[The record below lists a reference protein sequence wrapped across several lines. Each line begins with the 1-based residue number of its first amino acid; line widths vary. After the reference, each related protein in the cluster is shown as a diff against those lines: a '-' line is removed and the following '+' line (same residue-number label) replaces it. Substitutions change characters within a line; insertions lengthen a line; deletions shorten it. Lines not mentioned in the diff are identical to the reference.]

1 MDYSMDIAG
10 IIQLAVAPAFLLTGI
25 GAILAVM
32 ANRLSRIVD
41 RFRVLNE
48 SSTVVCDKEI
58 ELNYLLLRSK
68 WTHWAIA
75 LTTLS
80 ALLVCTV
87 IASIFISSEIFANMD
102 KLITLLFIFAMISLI
117 FGLVCFLAEVH
128 LSKNIIKLNKKE
140 V

>member
-1 MDYSMDIAG
+1 MDYLMDIAG

-48 SSTVVCDKEI
+48 GDSVVNDKEI

-117 FGLVCFLAEVH
+117 FGLVCFLAEFH